1 MFSTAHVEDF
11 APAMNNLMD
20 TLKILYTFQVDGL
33 GIYILCS
40 RALGAPVQK
49 KKPFNQK
56 YKWIDDVHAKF

>member
-49 KKPFNQK
+49 KKTIQPE
-56 YKWIDDVHAKF
+56 I

>member
-33 GIYILCS
+33 EIYILCS
-40 RALGAPVQK
+40 RALGVPVQK
-49 KKPFNQK
+49 KTIQPE
-56 YKWIDDVHAKF
+56 I